1 MLSRFILLMFPN
13 KTLFNIPATFVLL
26 PLLLICWCVGVSQEE
41 VINEEIGLDVSL
53 AKNSSQI
60 RNYDHKGL
68 NKLGSIL
75 HHNPATTA
83 ATTRATGIIK
93 SQVATRSYNIHTHM
107 FQTYGNKDLLTEKRI
122 KDKKVTVR
130 IKNYTCG
137 DNSGCNS
144 HGSETVLEKQEKHS
158 TGR

>member
-26 PLLLICWCVGVSQEE
+26 RLLLICWCVGVSQEE
-41 VINEEIGLDVSL
+41 VILNEEIGLDVSL

-60 RNYDHKGL
+60 RNYYKGL

-93 SQVATRSYNIHTHM
+93 SQVATRSSYNIHTLPA
-107 FQTYGNKDLLTEKRI
+107 YGNKDLLTEKRI
-122 KDKKVTVR
+122 KDKKVAVR
-130 IKNYTCG
+130 IKNNTCG
-137 DNSGCNS
+137 ENGCNS

-158 TGR
+158 TGK